1 VEAEPDTTALHPTWS
16 GLGTFHRYGISRAR
30 EVQSLRTQVTLQP
43 DQNGTKGCLPCV
55 DQEFV
60 PGNRLRLLEAS
71 IDDLLPQGVDE
82 IAAAYQNIRDMIP
95 TLLPPTKT
103 ETA

>member
-1 VEAEPDTTALHPTWS
+1 VVAEPDTTALHPTWS
-16 GLGTFHRYGISRAR
+16 GLGTFRRYGISRAG

-55 DQEFV
+55 DQEFASR
-60 PGNRLRLLEAS
+60 NRLPLLEAR